1 MRYYEGGMILAGLD
15 IGTSKLCGLLL
26 EAPSGAILAV
36 QSEPNPFGLPGAADE
51 ALQDPEAILA
61 AAERLLAGLI
71 GGRRDVAGI
80 GLTGQMH
87 GILYLDRGGRAISPL
102 YTWQDGRGDRELAEG
117 RSYAAVL
124 SEQIGSPLSTGM
136 GTVTHFWHVRNGRQP
151 AGAAGLCT
159 IGDYVAMRLAG
170 AKEPLMDA
178 SLAASLGCFDLQSL
192 RFRTEVLERLGLNP
206 ALFPRVA
213 LDYPAV
219 GKMPGGTP
227 VFVAFGDNQASALG
241 SAADVTRSALINI
254 GTGSQISVYTADCTI
269 LPGIDT
275 RPFPFGGY
283 ILVGAGLCGGRAY
296 SLLHEFFERTVRLF
310 TGGREGAA
318 WELMNGIGPES
329 LAGSNRL
336 VVDTRFRGTRVDP
349 GLRGSI
355 GNLSPDT
362 FTPEHL
368 IVGLRQ
374 GMVDEL
380 AGFYARFGPATT
392 SKVTALVGAGNGIR
406 LNPELRRC
414 FEKQFGMGMRVP
426 AHHEEAAFGAA
437 LLAGVAG
444 GFLPD
449 RASAGALIRYEGA

>member
-1 MRYYEGGMILAGLD
+1 MRYYANTMTLAGLD
-15 IGTSKLCGLLL
+15 MGTSTLCGLLL
-26 EAPSGAILAV
+26 EASSGAILAV
-36 QSEPNPFGLPGAADE
+36 QSERNTFGLPGAADE

-61 AAERLLAGLI
+61 AVERILARLI

-87 GILYLDRGGRAISPL
+87 GILYLDKGGRAISPL
-102 YTWQDGRGDRELAEG
+102 YTWLDGRGDRLLAEG

-124 SEQIGSPLSTGM
+124 SEQVGSPVSTGM
-136 GTVTHFWHVRNGRQP
+136 GALTHFWHARNGRLP
-151 AGAAGLCT
+151 ADAAGICT
-159 IGDYVAMRLAG
+159 IADYVAMRLAG
-170 AKEPLMDA
+170 ATAPLMDA

-192 RFRTEVLERLGLNP
+192 SFRTQVLERLELNP
-206 ALFPRVA
+206 AIFPRVA
-213 LDYPAV
+213 QDYPAI
-219 GKMPGGTP
+219 GKGPGGAP
-227 VFVAFGDNQASALG
+227 VFVAMGDNQASALG
-241 SAADVTRSALINI
+241 SAADIPRSALINI
-254 GTGSQISVYTADCTI
+254 GTGSQISVYTDDCAI

-318 WELMNGIGPES
+318 WEPMNDIGPES
-329 LAGSNRL
+329 LVGSNRL
-336 VVDTRFRGTRVDP
+336 VVDTRFSGTRVDP

-355 GNLSPDT
+355 GNLGPDT

-374 GMVDEL
+374 GIVAEL
-380 AGFYARFGPATT
+380 AGFYQRLGPAIT
-392 SKVTALVGAGNGIR
+392 SKVATLVGSGNGIR

-414 FEKQFGMGMRVP
+414 FEKEFGMGLRVP
-426 AHHEEAAFGAA
+426 AHREEAAFGAA
-437 LLAGVAG
+437 LLAGIAG
-444 GFLPD
+444 GLLPD
-449 RASAGALIRYEGA
+449 RAAAGALIRYED